1 MGDHD
6 VFERIAASLYE
17 AALDDARWPATSAL
31 IDEAC
36 GIHGNALVIGDGPKE
51 QVQARFI
58 GLYYRGQRAEE
69 LEREYL
75 EDYHRTDE
83 RVPRLRQ
90 LPDSRVVHVTSL
102 YTEQELRTSRTYNEL
117 TLRARGQDGLNVRM
131 DLAESSHI
139 AWGLSDPVTSGG
151 WGSSELALVD
161 ALLPHVRQFVRVRRA
176 LAGAG
181 VLATSVTGLL
191 DKARIGVIHLDRLG
205 RIAAANDRARA
216 ILRRG
221 EGVSDQDGVLQANL
235 PADRARLERL
245 LAAAV
250 PVARGGVG
258 GSMLLGRGG
267 TVAPLVVHVQPVAAS
282 RPYGLVT
289 ALLLLVEP
297 ARRGHIDPVVVAR
310 TLGLT
315 PAESRVAVRLAEG
328 QTVRD
333 IAAATGR
340 KEGSIRWHLKR
351 IYDKRGLSG
360 QVDLVRLVL
369 SVTEF
374 A

>member
-1 MGDHD
+1 M
-6 VFERIAASLYE
+6 
-17 AALDDARWPATSAL
+17 
-31 IDEAC
+31 
-36 GIHGNALVIGDGPKE
+36 
-51 QVQARFI
+51 
-58 GLYYRGQRAEE
+58 
-69 LEREYL
+69 
-75 EDYHRTDE
+75 
-83 RVPRLRQ
+83 
-90 LPDSRVVHVTSL
+90 
-102 YTEQELRTSRTYNEL
+102 
-117 TLRARGQDGLNVRM
+117 
-131 DLAESSHI
+131 
-139 AWGLSDPVTSGG
+139 
-151 WGSSELALVD
+151 
-161 ALLPHVRQFVRVRRA
+161 
-176 LAGAG
+176 
-181 VLATSVTGLL
+181 LATSVTGLL

-282 RPYGLVT
+282 HPYGLVT

-315 PAESRVAVRLAEG
+315 PTESRVAVRLAEG

>member
-6 VFERIAASLYE
+6 VFERIAASLHE
-17 AALDDARWPATSAL
+17 AALDDARWPAASAL
-31 IDEAC
+31 IDAAC
-36 GIHGNALVIGDGPKE
+36 GIHGSALLIGDGPTE
-51 QVQARFI
+51 HVQARFI

-75 EDYHRTDE
+75 EDYHPTDE

-90 LPDSRVVHVTSL
+90 LPDGRIVHVTSL
-102 YTEQELRTSRTYNEL
+102 YTEQELRSSRTYNEL
-117 TLRARGQDGLNVRM
+117 TLQARGQDGLNVRM
-131 DLAESSHI
+131 DLAEGSHVTWSL
-139 AWGLSDPVTSGG
+139 ADPVTAGG
-151 WGSSELALVD
+151 WGSSEFALVD

-181 VLATSVTGLL
+181 VLTTSVTGLL

-205 RIAAANDRARA
+205 RIAATNDRARA

-221 EGVSDQDGVLQANL
+221 EGLSDRDGVLQANL
-235 PADRARLERL
+235 PGDRARLERL

-250 PVARGGVG
+250 PVAGGGVG

-267 TVAPLVVHVQPVAAS
+267 TVAPMVVHVQPVAAS
-282 RPYGLVT
+282 HPYGLVT

-297 ARRGHIDPVVVAR
+297 ARRGHIDPAVVAR

-315 PAESRVAVRLAEG
+315 PAESQVAVRLAEG

-351 IYDKRGLSG
+351 IYGKRGLAG